1 MHIFKKGSLIRQLQ
15 IHFNNMTSKLQ
26 KECGG
31 TAGAK
36 ELATIQLI
44 EIVINISRYKG
55 PD

>member
-1 MHIFKKGSLIRQLQ
+1 MHIFKEGSLIRQLQ

-36 ELATIQLI
+36 KLVIAQLI
-44 EIVINISRYKG
+44 EVIREKRF
-55 PD
+55 D